1 MLVFVAAM
9 NLLYVVL
16 IFSSFASL
24 QPLLAAAISAVLLA
38 IQAQEMT
45 VIISIVIDHC
55 PLELLHLP
63 TWWRVNT
70 AMLQPKAA
78 RALVCEW
85 NGPAHR
91 AAATTRAAYLRKCA
105 GIRAPGAPVVVADGE
120 AFESTALGLSPPRSG
135 VRIGP
140 AIAEK

>member
-1 MLVFVAAM
+1 MLLFVAAM
-9 NLLYVVL
+9 NLLYVIL
-16 IFSSFASL
+16 IFTSFASL

-45 VIISIVIDHC
+45 VIISVVIDHC
-55 PLELLHLP
+55 PLELLHMP
-63 TWWRVNT
+63 KWWRVNT
-70 AMLQPKAA
+70 AMLQPKTA

-135 VRIGP
+135 VRIG

>member
-1 MLVFVAAM
+1 
-9 NLLYVVL
+9 
-16 IFSSFASL
+16 
-24 QPLLAAAISAVLLA
+24 
-38 IQAQEMT
+38 MT
-45 VIISIVIDHC
+45 AIISVVIDHC
-55 PLELLHLP
+55 PLELLHMP

-91 AAATTRAAYLRKCA
+91 AAAATRAAYLRKCA

-120 AFESTALGLSPPRSG
+120 ALEPTPLGLNPRSVG
-135 VRIGP
+135 CGSGRR
-140 AIAEK
+140 